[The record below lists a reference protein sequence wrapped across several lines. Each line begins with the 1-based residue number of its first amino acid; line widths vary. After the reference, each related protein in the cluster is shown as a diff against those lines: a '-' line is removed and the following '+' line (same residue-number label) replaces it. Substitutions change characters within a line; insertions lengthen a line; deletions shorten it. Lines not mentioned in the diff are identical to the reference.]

1 MLKKLKGVLFSYLL
15 QHIPIPPITQTRNLS
30 KTIKPIT
37 LTLPYNQNSIK
48 MTEEISQM
56 TEMPVE
62 KKAPRK
68 RRTPEEIAAE
78 KVEKEQKRLE
88 REDAAKKRADAAEVK
103 RQRAELAKQRK
114 ELHSTSLEPG
124 KGLFAKAAMT
134 LFEACRQNM
143 PRTNLAFRH
152 MFASRLIFPP
162 KKNINKFATGGV
174 AEECAS
180 QLFCDLGFDCVNMSE
195 DVNVIDLAIKVPTA
209 KISGREAVGYQ
220 GFAGEI
226 SEAQR
231 RESRKSNDTEIV
243 EFKVSLKNSGKLS
256 AQPIL
261 ENYRGQKRPEI
272 RELPPTIVIYT
283 ETDAKRARM
292 VYLDEEI
299 LLQGYPD
306 LTEHEFKAEIY
317 ANSDSNLTFKSGFLA
332 KFIPRLPAE
341 YILDAE
347 FPEEFQGLEERNF
360 SRLAL
365 AEVVRQL
372 DAAK

>member
-1 MLKKLKGVLFSYLL
+1 MESP
-15 QHIPIPPITQTRNLS
+15 QPQ
-30 KTIKPIT
+30 
-37 LTLPYNQNSIK
+37 Q
-48 MTEEISQM
+48 
-56 TEMPVE
+56 
-62 KKAPRK
+62 KAPRK
-68 RRTPEEIAAE
+68 RRSPEEIAVDNAA
-78 KVEKEQKRLE
+78 KELKKRE
-88 REDAAKKRADAAEVK
+88 REESAAKRAEAVEMK
-103 RQRAELAKQRK
+103 RQRAEIARVRK
-114 ELHSTSLEPG
+114 ELHSAPLTKG
-124 KGLFAKAAMT
+124 TGLFAIAAMT
-134 LFEACRQNM
+134 LLEACRRNM

-162 KKNINKFATGGV
+162 KKNINKFATGGI

-180 QLFCDLGFDCVNMSE
+180 QLFCDLGFECANLSE
-195 DVNVIDLAIKVPTA
+195 DVNVIDLAIKVPTP
-209 KISGREAVGYQ
+209 
-220 GFAGEI
+220 
-226 SEAQR
+226 
-231 RESRKSNDTEIV
+231 TETV

-272 RELPPTIVIYT
+272 RALPPTFIIYT
-283 ETDAKRARM
+283 EVDAKRARI

-306 LTEHEFKAEIY
+306 LIEHEFQSEIY

-347 FPEEFQGLEERNF
+347 FPEDLVGLQERNF
-360 SRLAL
+360 SRIAL

-372 DAAK
+372 GGSSLAK

>member
-1 MLKKLKGVLFSYLL
+1 
-15 QHIPIPPITQTRNLS
+15 
-30 KTIKPIT
+30 
-37 LTLPYNQNSIK
+37 
-48 MTEEISQM
+48 MTEISQM
-56 TEMPVE
+56 TEIAQTLTQE
-62 KKAPRK
+62 QKRR
-68 RRTPEEIAAE
+68 RRTPEEIAVDNAA
-78 KVEKEQKRLE
+78 KELKRLE
-88 REDAAKKRADAAEVK
+88 REESAAKRAEAVEMK
-103 RQRAELAKQRK
+103 RQRAEIAKQKK
-114 ELHSTSLEPG
+114 ELHSTPLVPG
-124 KGLFAKAAMT
+124 KGLFAIAAMT
-134 LFEACRQNM
+134 LLEACRQNM
-143 PRTNLAFRH
+143 PRTNLAFRQ

-162 KKNINKFATGGV
+162 KKNINKFATGGI

-180 QLFCDLGFDCVNMSE
+180 QLFCDVGFECANMSE
-195 DVNVIDLAIKVPTA
+195 DANVIDLAIKVPTP
-209 KISGREAVGYQ
+209 
-220 GFAGEI
+220 
-226 SEAQR
+226 SE
-231 RESRKSNDTEIV
+231 TV

-272 RELPPTIVIYT
+272 RALPPTFIIYT
-283 ETDAKRARM
+283 EVDAKRARI

-306 LTEHEFKAEIY
+306 LIEHEFNAEIY

-347 FPEEFQGLEERNF
+347 FPEEFLGLEERNF

-365 AEVVRQL
+365 AEVIRQL

>member
-1 MLKKLKGVLFSYLL
+1 MLKKLNGVLFSYLL
-15 QHIPIPPITQTRNLS
+15 RHIPTPPITQNLS
-30 KTIKPIT
+30 KTINPIT
-37 LTLPYNQNSIK
+37 KSYNQYTIK
-48 MTEEISQM
+48 MTEIAHITEI
-56 TEMPVE
+56 PVE

-68 RRTPEEIAAE
+68 RRSPDEIAAE
-78 KVEKEQKRLE
+78 KAEKEQKRLE
-88 REDAAKKRADAAEVK
+88 REDAAKKRADALVVK
-103 RQRAELAKQRK
+103 QQRAELAKQRK
-114 ELHSTSLEPG
+114 ELHSTPLVPG
-124 KGLFAKAAMT
+124 KGLFAIAAMT
-134 LFEACRQNM
+134 LFDACRQNM
-143 PRTNLAFRH
+143 SRTNLAFRH

-180 QLFCDLGFDCVNMSE
+180 QLFCDMGFECTNVSE
-195 DVNVIDLAIKVPTA
+195 DVNVIDLVIKVPIPVA
-209 KISGREAVGYQ
+209 LEPVALEV
-220 GFAGEI
+220 
-226 SEAQR
+226 
-231 RESRKSNDTEIV
+231 V

-272 RELPPTIVIYT
+272 RALPPTIVIYT
-283 ETDAKRARM
+283 EVETKRARM

-306 LTEHEFKAEIY
+306 LMEHELKAEIY

-347 FPEEFQGLEERNF
+347 VPEEFQGLEERNF

-372 DAAK
+372 DGAK

>member
-1 MLKKLKGVLFSYLL
+1 MLKKLNGVLFSYLL
-15 QHIPIPPITQTRNLS
+15 QHIPTSHITQTRTLS
-30 KTIKPIT
+30 KLINPLT
-37 LTLPYNQNSIK
+37 LTLPYKPFTIK
-48 MTEEISQM
+48 MTEIAHM
-56 TEMPVE
+56 TEIAEPIQ

-68 RRTPEEIAAE
+68 RRTPEEIAEDKA
-78 KVEKEQKRLE
+78 VKEQKKRE
-88 REDAAKKRADAAEVK
+88 REEAAAKRADVAEVK
-103 RQRAELAKQRK
+103 RQRSELAKQRK
-114 ELHSTSLEPG
+114 ELHSASLEPG

-134 LFEACRQNM
+134 LFETCRKNM

-180 QLFCDLGFDCVNMSE
+180 QLFCDVGFDCVNMSE
-195 DVNVIDLAIKVPTA
+195 DVNVIDLAIKVPLEGA
-209 KISGREAVGYQ
+209 
-220 GFAGEI
+220 
-226 SEAQR
+226 
-231 RESRKSNDTEIV
+231 TEPV
-243 EFKVSLKNSGKLS
+243 EFKVSLKNSGKLT
-256 AQPIL
+256 APPIL
-261 ENYRGQKRPEI
+261 ENYRGQKRPDI
-272 RELPPTIVIYT
+272 RALPPTFIIYT

-306 LTEHEFKAEIY
+306 LLEHEFKAEIY
-317 ANSDSNLTFKSGFLA
+317 ANGDSNLTFKSGFLA

-347 FPEEFQGLEERNF
+347 FPDDLAGLEERNF
-360 SRLAL
+360 SKLAL

-372 DAAK
+372 GNNV

>member
-15 QHIPIPPITQTRNLS
+15 QHIPIPPITQTRNIS

-56 TEMPVE
+56 TEISQLTEMPVE

-180 QLFCDLGFDCVNMSE
+180 QLFCDLGFDCANLSE
-195 DVNVIDLAIKVPTA
+195 DVNVIDLVIKVPIEGA
-209 KISGREAVGYQ
+209 
-220 GFAGEI
+220 
-226 SEAQR
+226 
-231 RESRKSNDTEIV
+231 TEPVV